1 MAVALGG
8 CLMVSEDFSNRDDIE
23 SQDDMSK
30 SYYDI
35 FGQDCPEF
43 KNQIDS
49 PKSIIS
55 FDNWYLQLNQKLD
68 DLKHTIDENFPDLYG
83 SLEFVLSIK
92 NILHIK
98 NCTLPFAG
106 IILGSPSS
114 SKTIGLELL
123 RDA

>member
-1 MAVALGG
+1 
-8 CLMVSEDFSNRDDIE
+8 MVYDEFDNEEIYLDDI
-23 SQDDMSK
+23 SK

-35 FGQDCPEF
+35 FGQHCPEF

-55 FDNWYLQLNQKLD
+55 FDNWCLQLNQKLD
-68 DLKHTIDENFPDLYG
+68 DLKHTIEENFPNLYG

-98 NCTLPFAG
+98 NYTLPFAG

-114 SKTIGLELL
+114 SKTIGL
-123 RDA
+123 